1 MSVPPP
7 RAHTCLLLNQLPFL
21 VASTEEAIENV
32 SGIPLAVTRTG
43 VQTVVDARL
52 DYG

>member
-1 MSVPPP
+1 M
-7 RAHTCLLLNQLPFL
+7 HTAKLVQVELSEVTFL
-21 VASTEEAIENV
+21 IDWQGENV